1 MKIIYTYEGR
11 RDEKLE
17 RSVAGAVA
25 ERFGGADQTGS
36 HSGEEGMTTV
46 TLELPDT
53 ADWQQ
58 VVEMLER
65 RGDLVEAASESFGEG
80 A

>member
-1 MKIIYTYEGR
+1 MKIIYTYEGGR
-11 RDEKLE
+11 NETLE
-17 RSVAGAVA
+17 RSVASEVSQ
-25 ERFGGADQTGS
+25 RFGEADQTGS
-36 HSGEEGMTTV
+36 HSGEEGLTTV

-58 VVEMLER
+58 VIEALER